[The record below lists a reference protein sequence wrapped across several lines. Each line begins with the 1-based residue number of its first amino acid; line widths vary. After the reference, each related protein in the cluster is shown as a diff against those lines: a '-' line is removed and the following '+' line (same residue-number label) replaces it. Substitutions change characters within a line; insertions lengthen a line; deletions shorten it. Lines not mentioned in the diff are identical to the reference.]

1 MNKKSTACGFKNIS
15 FERNINM
22 TRNKQMTKLYPNNL
36 YIFMR
41 AS

>member
-1 MNKKSTACGFKNIS
+1 MKKKATACGFQNIS

-22 TRNKQMTKLYPNNL
+22 TRNKQVTKLYPNNL
-36 YIFMR
+36 YVFIR